1 MYVAGEEVLNGA
13 KKSIG
18 SNVGAPPLRLG
29 LKGQEKDQV
38 YKSNKNTKRKKIKR
52 QTRCRKNK

>member
-38 YKSNKNTKRKKIKR
+38 YN
-52 QTRCRKNK
+52 